1 MHAQFQH
8 LGPQAAPPMGQNAF
22 HLVKFNHNGG
32 GGSAGSQLSHGT
44 ATVAKV
50 PPQPIHVA
58 VQCGSL
64 RGAKLLID
72 ANPEC
77 VHVLDGDGQGPAWL
91 AARGG
96 HADIL
101 RLLIKHHVEL
111 NAPTGKSHSYPIHQA
126 AHNGHK
132 KAVELLLQNG
142 ADPDP
147 VDVDGVTPLWLAAQ
161 EGHDEIVAM
170 ILGRESG
177 DKKINLE
184 VEWEPNER
192 RALHQAAQNGH
203 LKAARLLL
211 AKGAAYDPLDS
222 DGVTPLWLAA
232 GKNGSADL
240 VRELLKAGAKID
252 VQGYEKNRQ
261 PIHQAALYGQV
272 EVARVLLDAGASP
285 TPENDG
291 FDDSE
296 PSPFLLAC
304 GSGNV
309 ELVNLFLDRGADVQM
324 VSGGKSA
331 LHFAAEEGVVQV
343 GQILVDKG
351 SDVNVRDS
359 EDVGWPPLM
368 VAAHDGHL
376 AFVEFLIKNNADID
390 AEEEEGATS
399 LWIAAQQG
407 HADIVKC
414 LLEAGAKHLPTRPSG
429 LRPIHRAAQNGH
441 LACVKHLLKHSPDE
455 IDKCSSSGFTAL
467 TFAAHKDDS
476 NHLAIMKFLVGSG
489 AKVTVGV

>member
-44 ATVAKV
+44 ATVVKV
-50 PPQPIHVA
+50 DAQPIHVA

-72 ANPEC
+72 ANPGC
-77 VHVLDGDGQGPAWL
+77 VHVLDSDGQGPAWL

-111 NAPTGKSHSYPIHQA
+111 NAPTSKSHSYPIHQA

-132 KAVELLLQNG
+132 KAVELLLRNG

-147 VDVDGVTPLWLAAQ
+147 INDDGVTPLWLAAQ
-161 EGHDEIVAM
+161 EGYDEIVAM
-170 ILGRESG
+170 ILEHEST

-184 VEWEPNER
+184 VEWEHNNR

-211 AKGAAYDPLDS
+211 AKGAAYDPVDTN
-222 DGVTPLWLAA
+222 GATPLWFAA
-232 GKNGSADL
+232 GKDGNADL
-240 VRELLKAGAKID
+240 VRELLKVGAKID
-252 VQGYEKNRQ
+252 VQAYENRQ
-261 PIHQAALYGQV
+261 PIHQAALHGQV
-272 EVARVLLDAGASP
+272 EVARVLLDAGANP

-291 FDDSE
+291 LDDSE

-324 VSGGKSA
+324 GSGGKSA
-331 LHFAAEEGVVQV
+331 LHFAAEEGVVAV
-343 GQILVDKG
+343 GQILLDKG
-351 SDVNVRDS
+351 CDVDIR
-359 EDVGWPPLM
+359 EEAGWPPLM

-376 AFVEFLIKNNADID
+376 AFVDLLIKNNADID

-399 LWIAAQQG
+399 LSIAAQQG
-407 HADIVKC
+407 HADVVKC
-414 LLEAGAKHLPTRPSG
+414 LLEAGAKQLPTRPSG
-429 LRPIHRAAQNGH
+429 VRPIHRAAQNGH
-441 LACVKHLLKHSPDE
+441 LACVKELLKHSPEE

-467 TFAAHKDDS
+467 TFASHKDDS